1 MGAGRPACRLQ
12 ADLARSAVAASS
24 FPAVEEA
31 RRSLGVRLRDLRRAG
46 GFRTAR
52 AFAVRAGWSESKV
65 SRIEHGVTSPSE
77 DDLRVYAEHSG
88 VPQDYQDLLAAASS
102 IEEMYVEWKRLFGN
116 GITPVQ
122 EAALPLYDRTRRF
135 RIYEPG
141 VIPGLLQ
148 TPAYATSLMGRII
161 DFWGIPDDAEQA
173 AEVRA
178 VRKAAVLRDAGRQ
191 FGIVVEETA
200 LRAVFG
206 DTETMAAQLGHLMTV
221 SLWQQVSFGVIPM
234 GAERIMWPNEGF
246 WVFDEDRV
254 LIELASAEV
263 TLTQPSEVSTYTRI
277 FAELA
282 RMAVY
287 GKAARALI
295 TDAINALE

>member
-1 MGAGRPACRLQ
+1 M
-12 ADLARSAVAASS
+12 AASS

-31 RRSLGVRLRDLRRAG
+31 RRSLGLRLRDLRRAG
-46 GFRTAR
+46 GFKTAR
-52 AFAVRAGWSESKV
+52 AFAARAGWSESKV
-65 SRIEHGVTSPSE
+65 SRIEHGITSPSE

-88 VPQDYQDLLAAASS
+88 APHNYLDLLAAASS

-116 GITPVQ
+116 GIAPVQ
-122 EAALPLYDRTRRF
+122 EAALPRYERTRHF

-141 VIPGLLQ
+141 VIPGLVQ
-148 TPAYATSLMGRII
+148 TPAYAAALMGRII
-161 DFWGIPDDAEQA
+161 GFWGIPDDAEQA

-221 SLWQQVSFGVIPM
+221 SLWQQVSLGVIPM
-234 GAERIMWPNEGF
+234 GAERIMWPTEGF

-282 RMAVY
+282 RMAIY
-287 GKAARALI
+287 GKAARTLI

>member
-1 MGAGRPACRLQ
+1 M
-12 ADLARSAVAASS
+12 
-24 FPAVEEA
+24 
-31 RRSLGVRLRDLRRAG
+31 RLRDLRQEG

-52 AFAVRAGWSESKV
+52 AFAARVGWSESKV

-77 DDLRVYAEHSG
+77 DDLRAYAAHCG
-88 VPQDYQDLLAAASS
+88 TPQDCQDLLAAASS

-116 GITPVQ
+116 GIAPVQ
-122 EAALPLYDRTRRF
+122 EAALPLYERTRHF

-148 TPAYATSLMGRII
+148 TPAYAKALMGRII
-161 DFWGIPDDAEQA
+161 EFWGIPDDADQA

-178 VRKAAVLRDAGRQ
+178 VRKASVMRDAGRK
-191 FGIVVEETA
+191 FGLVVEETA

-221 SLWQQVSFGVIPM
+221 SLWQQVSLGVIPM

-246 WVFDEDRV
+246 WIFDEDRV
-254 LIELASAEV
+254 VIELSSAEV
-263 TLTQPSEVSTYTRI
+263 TLTQPSEVGTYTRI
-277 FAELA
+277 FSELA